1 VIKLRACF
9 LPGSLSAVPQ
19 GKLVRLLRVGGRDI
33 DWILIALTVTRI
45 DRVSRW
51 QAAISHRLIHA
62 EC

>member
-1 VIKLRACF
+1 
-9 LPGSLSAVPQ
+9 
-19 GKLVRLLRVGGRDI
+19 VRLLRVGGRDI